1 MRRATDRDVA
11 RDRRGSSRPPG
22 PPMQKGWASAR
33 RHPVSQVRDET
44 LQGEAALSSAGERS
58 IAERVSLVL
67 RGLLGRVERA
77 TDKVAA
83 GAARGRGRAAEAAGG
98 LRRSAP
104 LRHGLAAGERGNLEA
119 ALALLHEAAELT
131 PEDSEAV
138 LALWNVAL
146 SCERPEVA
154 APALLR
160 WIHAEASGGRRDLAT
175 AHWMELV
182 ERVPD
187 ERADAATLV
196 RLMPEL
202 RSRVAEAHGANARSE
217 AEAFLLRALRQ
228 CVDSKAHGLTPGLA
242 LRVFE
247 QARFLDAETAR
258 RAGEFVLQ
266 SSDVHETKRQ
276 RVKTLLEQLDAGE
289 TPAGEDPAAETAAR
303 PQAPS
308 RQTIE
313 VTPVELSEG
322 GLIVRETGG
331 GGRRARVD
339 LRSVEAICVSRVD
352 GLGPQPVLLI
362 DLVLR
367 RAPRARKRGVYRM
380 RADAFDPAA
389 VLPNVVA
396 GDDALRALLGAL
408 LDGSGAV
415 PLPDPDSA
423 LGIEPRHYGSLE
435 EYEDA
440 VFSRLAAG

>member
-1 MRRATDRDVA
+1 MGHA
-11 RDRRGSSRPPG
+11 
-22 PPMQKGWASAR
+22 
-33 RHPVSQVRDET
+33 RDET
-44 LQGEAALSSAGERS
+44 LQGEAALSSGGERS
-58 IAERVSLVL
+58 VGERVSLGL

-77 TDKVAA
+77 TGKVAA

-119 ALALLHEAAELT
+119 ALALLREAAEIA

-187 ERADAATLV
+187 QRADAATLV
-196 RLMPEL
+196 RLLPEL
-202 RSRVAEAHGANARSE
+202 RSRVAEAHGAKERSD

-258 RAGEFVLQ
+258 RAGEFVLR

-276 RVKTLLEQLDAGE
+276 RVKTLLEQLDIGE
-289 TPAGEDPAAETAAR
+289 APEK

-313 VTPVELSEG
+313 VTPVELGEG
-322 GLIVRETGG
+322 GLIVRESESGQRT
-331 GGRRARVD
+331 RVD
-339 LRSVEAICVSRVD
+339 LRSVEAICVSQVD

-367 RAPRARKRGVYRM
+367 RVPRARQRGVYRM

-389 VLPNVVA
+389 VLPDPAAA
-396 GDDALRALLGAL
+396 GDALRALLGAL

-423 LGIEPRHYGSLE
+423 LGIEPRHFGSLA

-440 VFSRLAAG
+440 VFSRLAAA